1 MLDTSAMTRQQ
12 AVDAVLELLTSGGWL
27 AATPGQAAEPNGT
40 SVTRASGS
48 MVRLGPAIRRL

>member
-1 MLDTSAMTRQQ
+1 MTRQQ
-12 AVDAVLELLTSGGWL
+12 AIDAVLELLTSGGWL